1 MPARFVPQPQPGTG
15 DSAAPLSRRERRGA
29 KSGGQQQQPF
39 GGKVNNNGR
48 VMIPARKHNN
58 YRRG

>member
-1 MPARFVPQPQPGTG
+1 MPERFVPQPGTA
-15 DSAAPLSRRERRGA
+15 DSPVPLSRRERRGA
-29 KSGGQQQQPF
+29 KSGGQQQPL

-48 VMIPARKHNN
+48 GAIPARKHIN

>member
-1 MPARFVPQPQPGTG
+1 MPARFVPQPQPGTA
-15 DSAAPLSRRERRGA
+15 DSATPPSRRERRGA
-29 KSGGQQQQPF
+29 KSAVQQQPF

-48 VMIPARKHNN
+48 AMIPARKHNN